1 MTEKADLESG
11 LHQLGLPQSAID
23 WLLDVYHVIQVL
35 DDARDGD
42 PIKAQDADEAVRAIF
57 GRMPF
62 NQFFNQVSGAVGPI
76 LALQSLKW
84 RTANEAEERGVAD
97 ERSFMWR
104 AGYYDLVASV
114 CLMCNMEESAKAALN
129 FYGESF
135 KDYRKEFPCLRQ

>member
-1 MTEKADLESG
+1 MSEKEDLKNG
-11 LHQLGLPQSAID
+11 LLQLGLPVLAIE
-23 WLLDVYHVIQVL
+23 WLMDVYAVIQAL
-35 DDARDGD
+35 DDAHDGD
-42 PIKAQDADEAVRAIF
+42 KVSPREAEEAVWAIF
-57 GRMPF
+57 NRMPF
-62 NQFFNQVSGAVGPI
+62 NAFFQQLAGALAPV

-84 RTANEAEERGVAD
+84 KAANRAESLGVAD

-114 CLMCNMEESAKAALN
+114 CLMCNLEDSALAALN